1 MGLDS
6 INGDN
11 VKGDCVIGVGRGGG
25 TEGREITGRQQ
36 TVLPTP
42 SQVEA

>member
-11 VKGDCVIGVGRGGG
+11 VKEDCVIWVGRGGG
-25 TEGREITGRQQ
+25 TEGGEITGCQQ